1 MLTFFFPCLFI
12 EEPLSLKQLAKKG
25 IEPDPRFKEAWEE
38 IRNPKPK
45 GSLGRSFA
53 SDGSDVPSVVQSPPP
68 SVRVAALATR
78 ARSPMPRSMTR
89 RTRTRRSLSVSLL
102 PLSDGFVAVGLL
114 MFFCRRMLVDEIKR
128 LVEER
133 NRQTTEDLLKI
144 LSSSS
149 PLLSTKGKGKG
160 KRAVEEM
167 ESDSDLGDTDSPSE
181 VPRQIARV
189 PTRSS

>member
-1 MLTFFFPCLFI
+1 
-12 EEPLSLKQLAKKG
+12 
-25 IEPDPRFKEAWEE
+25 
-38 IRNPKPK
+38 
-45 GSLGRSFA
+45 
-53 SDGSDVPSVVQSPPP
+53 
-68 SVRVAALATR
+68 
-78 ARSPMPRSMTR
+78 
-89 RTRTRRSLSVSLL
+89 
-102 PLSDGFVAVGLL
+102 
-114 MFFCRRMLVDEIKR
+114 MLVDEIKR